1 MIETI
6 TNIYE
11 RQIKYIDNIL
21 DFAILYGELSF
32 SEVDMAF
39 DVLILVLVV
48 ALIFQKLW
56 GALGTKPDST
66 ATPISKETAAK
77 IFDILMKEN
86 LKNSKPDDVIDGGE
100 LKAENTEAGAL
111 QMTLRKIPHFDE
123 EMFLRGAQ
131 RAFEI
136 IVSSFAKAETET
148 LKMLV
153 DKNLLKKFEAIIKQR
168 QTDGITAENDF
179 VGFTSTEITNAQID
193 NKDNALIT
201 VRFVS
206 EQANVLRNS
215 EGKVIEGDENF
226 IQSITDIW
234 TFERNIKS
242 ASPNWL
248 LVSTK
253 K

>member
-1 MIETI
+1 
-6 TNIYE
+6 
-11 RQIKYIDNIL
+11 
-21 DFAILYGELSF
+21 
-32 SEVDMAF
+32 
-39 DVLILVLVV
+39 
-48 ALIFQKLW
+48 
-56 GALGTKPDST
+56 
-66 ATPISKETAAK
+66 
-77 IFDILMKEN
+77 MKEN
-86 LKNSKPDDVIDGGE
+86 LKNSKQQEVIDGGE
-100 LKAENTEAGAL
+100 LKAENAEVGAL

-123 EMFLRGAQ
+123 ETFLRGAQ

-153 DKNLLKKFEAIIKQR
+153 DKKLLKKFEAIIKQR

-193 NKDNALIT
+193 NKDNAIIT